1 MRELHV
7 SRITE
12 TVAELCQRACT
23 DLPEDVV
30 ANLAKAL
37 GKERSEVGRETLRDI
52 ESNLRIAKDESVPL
66 CQDTGFTVVVL
77 DLGQEVHL
85 VGGDLSAAVNDGVRK
100 GYKEGFLRTSILQD
114 PIRRDKN
121 TGDNT
126 PAVIH
131 THLVPGDKVAI
142 SVLPKGGGSENKSAL
157 KMLTPADGLA
167 GVKRFVIDTVSKA
180 GPSACPPLTVGVGI
194 GGTFDHVAWLAKKA
208 IFRRSGE
215 PSPDPYYAALEREL
229 LDEINRLGIG
239 PMGLGGSTSAI
250 AVHVEAHP
258 CHIASLPVAVNIQCH
273 SARHKEAIL

>member
-7 SRITE
+7 SAITE
-12 TVAELCQRACT
+12 KVAELCKKACT
-23 DLPEDVV
+23 ELPEDVIE
-30 ANLAKAL
+30 NLSKAL
-37 GKERSEVGRETLRDI
+37 GREKSEVGKETLRDI
-52 ESNLRIAKDESVPL
+52 QSNLKIAKDEAVPL

-77 DLGQEVHL
+77 DIGQDVHL
-85 VGGDLSAAVNDGVRK
+85 VGGDLSAAVNEGVRR

-114 PIRRDKN
+114 PVRRDKN

-131 THLVPGDKVAI
+131 THLVPGEKVEI

-157 KMLTPADGLA
+157 KMMTPADGLE
-167 GVKRFVIDTVSKA
+167 GIKKFVIDTVSKA

-215 PSPDPYYAALEREL
+215 PSKDPYYAQLEQEL
-229 LDEINRLGIG
+229 LEQINKLGIG
-239 PMGLGGSTSAI
+239 PMGLGGSTTSI
-250 AVHVEAHP
+250 AVHIEAHP
-258 CHIASLPVAVNIQCH
+258 CHIASMPVAVNIQCH
-273 SARHKEAIL
+273 SARHKEAVL

>member
-7 SRITE
+7 STITSA
-12 TVAELCQRACT
+12 VAELCRKACT
-23 DLPEDVV
+23 ELPEDVV
-30 ANLAKAL
+30 ANLSAAL
-37 GKERSEVGRETLRDI
+37 ARERSEVGKETLRDI
-52 ESNLRIAKDESVPL
+52 HSNLKIAQDESVPL

-77 DLGQEVHL
+77 DIGQDVHL
-85 VGGDLSAAVNDGVRK
+85 VGGKLADAVNEGVRR

-114 PIRRDKN
+114 PVRRDKN

-131 THLVPGDKVAI
+131 THLVPGEKVAI

-157 KMLTPADGLA
+157 KMLTPADGLE
-167 GVKRFVIDTVSKA
+167 GVRKFVIDTVSKA

-208 IFRRSGE
+208 IFRKSGE
-215 PSPDPYYAALEREL
+215 ASPDPYYAKLEQAWL
-229 LDEINRLGIG
+229 AEINKLGIG
-239 PMGLGGSTSAI
+239 PMGLGGSTTSI
-250 AVHVEAHP
+250 AVHIEAHP

-273 SARHKEAIL
+273 SARHKETVL